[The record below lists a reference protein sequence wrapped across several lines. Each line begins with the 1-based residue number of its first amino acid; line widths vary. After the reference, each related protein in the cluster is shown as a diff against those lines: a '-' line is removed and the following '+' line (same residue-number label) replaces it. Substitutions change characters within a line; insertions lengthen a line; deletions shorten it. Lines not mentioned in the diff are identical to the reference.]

1 MPSGPALAALP
12 GLRFSASSSIP
23 DRATRY
29 SSATC
34 WAPCSW
40 WPRPWCRRCGALPPS
55 ASRWN
60 PSPVRSPGPIE
71 DRRFRCPERPSPS
84 PFRPGIMHNMAHVH
98 GAPGLRTL
106 LPALLVTL
114 AFAAVEALAG
124 WWSGSLALLGDA
136 GHMLTD
142 AAALG
147 IAMAAAWIAAMP
159 PSRRHSYGLVRAEVV
174 GGLVNALLMLFI
186 ILGIVVEAVRRLRAP
201 APVAGGTV
209 MLVAGAGLLVNMAVA
224 LMLSRGPD
232 NLNLRAA
239 LLHVMGDLLGSVAAL
254 VAGAVVYFTGWT
266 PADPILSLFI
276 CLLILYSSILLLREA
291 LHVLMEGVPR
301 HLDFQEIGTAMARAD
316 PAIRSVHDL

>member
-1 MPSGPALAALP
+1 
-12 GLRFSASSSIP
+12 
-23 DRATRY
+23 
-29 SSATC
+29 
-34 WAPCSW
+34 
-40 WPRPWCRRCGALPPS
+40 
-55 ASRWN
+55 
-60 PSPVRSPGPIE
+60 
-71 DRRFRCPERPSPS
+71 
-84 PFRPGIMHNMAHVH
+84 MAHVH
-98 GAPGLRTL
+98 GTPGPRTL

-142 AAALG
+142 SAALA

-186 ILGIVVEAVRRLRAP
+186 ILGIVVEAVHRLREP
-201 APVAGGTV
+201 APVAGGAV
-209 MLVAGAGLLVNMAVA
+209 MLVAAAGLVVNMTVA
-224 LMLSRGPD
+224 LMLSRGHGD
-232 NLNLRAA
+232 LNMRAA
-239 LLHVMGDLLGSVAAL
+239 LLHVIGDLLGSVAAL
-254 VAGAVVYFTGWT
+254 VAGAIVYFTGWM

-316 PAIRSVHDL
+316 PAIRSVHDLHIWHLSSGTVALSAHIVVENLMVWDKVLESLRTMLHDRYHIEHITLQPEPITRIIPLRPHRRDTAC

>member
-1 MPSGPALAALP
+1 
-12 GLRFSASSSIP
+12 
-23 DRATRY
+23 
-29 SSATC
+29 
-34 WAPCSW
+34 
-40 WPRPWCRRCGALPPS
+40 
-55 ASRWN
+55 
-60 PSPVRSPGPIE
+60 
-71 DRRFRCPERPSPS
+71 
-84 PFRPGIMHNMAHVH
+84 
-98 GAPGLRTL
+98 
-106 LPALLVTL
+106 
-114 AFAAVEALAG
+114 
-124 WWSGSLALLGDA
+124 
-136 GHMLTD
+136 
-142 AAALG
+142 
-147 IAMAAAWIAAMP
+147 MAAAWIAAMP

-316 PAIRSVHDL
+316 PAIRSVHDLHIWHLSSGTVALSAHIVVENLVVWDTVLRSLRTMLNERYHIEHITLQPEPMVRAVLVQPRRRDTGG